1 MKSDYL
7 NQMNFTITRIV
18 KNNNNISLTK
28 LDTFDINQKI
38 ENSDYIFIPAERTEE
53 IISLFNK

>member
-1 MKSDYL
+1 
-7 NQMNFTITRIV
+7 MNFTITRIV